1 MIIIILL
8 LIINNNNSNNNS
20 IIYIFKKGV
29 KGMGELKQFFREKK
43 PSRLAPRMSFIVLTS
58 VVKCGGNQWTVL
70 FLGKNRGNTWKTWY
84 FDFF

>member
-43 PSRLAPRMSFIVLTS
+43 PHGSPPGCPLSS
-58 VVKCGGNQWTVL
+58 
-70 FLGKNRGNTWKTWY
+70 
-84 FDFF
+84 